1 MRPPSKPCC
10 VRRARK
16 LSTADGLGYAS
27 LVSAAKT
34 AIACYHPTILS
45 RCIKAFQVQSVM
57 THATTAPALG
67 QLYIVSA
74 PSGAGKT
81 SLVAAL
87 LKMDGQIEVSVS
99 HTTRAPRPGEQD
111 GVNYNFVSVAEFQE
125 LVGEGDFLEHAEV
138 FGNFYG
144 TSRGWVDRKLA
155 AGVDVIL
162 EIDWQGAQQI
172 RHLYPHVHS
181 IFFLPPSRA
190 SLRQR
195 LTARGQ
201 DSQEVIER
209 RMREA
214 ASED

>member
-1 MRPPSKPCC
+1 
-10 VRRARK
+10 
-16 LSTADGLGYAS
+16 
-27 LVSAAKT
+27 
-34 AIACYHPTILS
+34 
-45 RCIKAFQVQSVM
+45 M
-57 THATTAPALG
+57 THATTAQAAG

-87 LKMDGQIEVSVS
+87 LKQDAQIAVSVS

-172 RHLYPHVHS
+172 RHLYPNVHS
-181 IFFLPPSRA
+181 IFILPPSQSA
-190 SLRQR
+190 LRQR

-201 DSQEVIER
+201 DSQDVIER

-214 ASED
+214 ASECSHYAEFDYLIVNDAFDVALAELASVFRANRLRQSPQSRRCAHILNDLLS